1 MAQPPTQ
8 TSSDAGHMDPAPNR
22 RDWQTFLKLAKWSA
36 LGVMAVTFALIFVL
50 IGHTPWLP
58 TLILIALATY
68 AIGALFH

>member
-8 TSSDAGHMDPAPNR
+8 TSSDAGHMDSAPNR
-22 RDWQTFLKLAKWSA
+22 RDWQTFLKLAKWSG

-50 IGHTPWLP
+50 IGHTPWFA

-68 AIGALFH
+68 AIGALFR